1 MASTYSDSQWERFRD
16 EGPLLWVK
24 RWSELN
30 ENTDE
35 TSRKGLLFI
44 SHGLGEHSGCYEEF
58 ASFLSSHGFIV
69 FSHDHVGHG
78 ESHGI
83 HNHVESFKE
92 YTQPIFDH
100 CDVMKREHPNLPLF
114 LFGHSMGGAVAILAA
129 LEKPKY
135 FSGVITSAPFVIP
148 TKGLPSKIE
157 VFFLKHV
164 VAIICPQRALHHVDP
179 NEVTR
184 DPIQVR
190 KIQGD
195 PLFHTPLKA
204 RWGKAWHDAAC
215 QILQNLKSVSWPF
228 FAIHGDADEIS
239 DVKFSQKMFN
249 TASSQDKEIKIYPG
263 FLHAPLFESE
273 EDRNSIYNDIK
284 LWLEKKL

>member
-1 MASTYSDSQWERFRD
+1 MASTYADSQWERFRD

-30 ENTDE
+30 ENTDV

-114 LFGHSMGGAVAILAA
+114 LFGHSM
-129 LEKPKY
+129 
-135 FSGVITSAPFVIP
+135 
-148 TKGLPSKIE
+148 

-273 EDRNSIYNDIK
+273 EDRNSVYNDIK
-284 LWLEKKL
+284 LWLEEKL